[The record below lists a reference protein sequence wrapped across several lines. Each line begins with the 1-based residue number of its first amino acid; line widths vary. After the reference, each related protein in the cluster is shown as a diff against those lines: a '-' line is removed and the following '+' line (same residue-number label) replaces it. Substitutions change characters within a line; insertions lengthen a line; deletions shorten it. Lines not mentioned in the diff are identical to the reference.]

1 MKTATLL
8 RTNLP
13 QFHGTAALYRLD
25 PPLQGHAHV
34 VVSALEAPHH
44 DPEAGGT
51 SMHAETYIYG
61 ADAGGVLTEP
71 TALPGST
78 IGTLD
83 HREALLAAGYEARA

>member
-8 RTNLP
+8 RTSLP
-13 QFHGTAALYRLD
+13 QFHGMAALYRLD

-61 ADAGGVLTEP
+61 ADADGVLADP
-71 TALPGST
+71 AALPGST
-78 IGTLD
+78 AGTLD
-83 HREALLAAGYEARA
+83 HRVVLLGAGYEATA